1 MPQPTAQPTAQP
13 ATAQPAAAQPGTAQP
28 AVIGLIGAG
37 WRAEYFLRIAR
48 DLPERFVVA
57 RVLVRTEAS
66 ATSVGQKWGVP
77 TGTSLADFVKN
88 DFDYVVVSAPWD
100 AVPELIEALVAAGIP
115 VLSETPPAPD
125 VAALRSLWGSVGGAG
140 VQVAEQYHLQPHHA
154 ARLAVVRSG
163 LIGEVSSAR
172 VSVAHGYHGVSLARL
187 YLDVGFEPVT
197 VRADGLTDPLLSSN
211 GRVGWKETLEPV
223 PGRRTVALL
232 RFGAKSAVF
241 DFTDEQY
248 FSPVRSRHL
257 SVRGDRGEIWDN
269 TVSHLAGPGDPVTGE
284 LQRDVTGVESEL
296 SGNYLRRVTLHTE
309 VYFENR
315 FAPARLNDDEI
326 AVAESMH
333 RMSVFVATGEPFYPL
348 AEASHDHYL
357 GLLIDEAAVTGETVR
372 SEAMPWQA

>member
-1 MPQPTAQPTAQP
+1 MQQPTVESHS
-13 ATAQPAAAQPGTAQP
+13 QP

-57 RVLVRTEAS
+57 RVLVRTEESAS
-66 ATSVGQKWGVP
+66 SVADKWDVAA
-77 TGTSLADFVKN
+77 GTSLADFLQN

-100 AVPELIEALVAAGIP
+100 AVPELIEALVSAGIP

-125 VAALRSLWGSVGGAG
+125 AAALRALWGSVGGAP

-187 YLDVGFEPVT
+187 FLGVGFDPVT
-197 VRADGLTDPLLSSN
+197 IRADALGDPLLSSN
-211 GRVGWKETLEPV
+211 GRGGWHDELEAV
-223 PGRRTVALL
+223 PGRRTIALL
-232 RFGAKSAVF
+232 RFGEKNAVF

-257 SVRGDRGEIWDN
+257 SVRGSRGEIWDN
-269 TVSHLAGPGDPVTGE
+269 TVNHLVGPGDPATGE
-284 LQRDVTGVESEL
+284 LLRDVTGVESEL
-296 SGNYLRRVTLHTE
+296 SGNYLRRVTLHGRT
-309 VYFENR
+309 YFENR

-326 AVAESMH
+326 AVAETMH
-333 RMSVFVATGEPFYPL
+333 GMARFVATGESFYSL

-357 GLLIDEAAVTGETVR
+357 GLLIDEAAATGETVR
-372 SEAMPWQA
+372 SEPVPWQG